1 MNQQNTRREL
11 RGYHSIEECMER
23 TVLNVLTNHDVQ
35 VPELYADMGSVYERV
50 GIYKDGSGLFVCPL
64 TPDEVYDIIEQ
75 EKFSDLVL
83 QVRPVGPE
91 VDGPR
96 RYELPRRLKA
106 TVHKP
111 GVEEPEFTMEFDDS
125 TPLYEIHEEVSAQY
139 PGRTLEMIFVEGE

>member
-1 MNQQNTRREL
+1 
-11 RGYHSIEECMER
+11 MER

-50 GIYKDGSGLFVCPL
+50 GIYKDDSGLFVCPL

-111 GVEEPEFTMEFDDS
+111 GVEEPESTMEFDDS

>member
-1 MNQQNTRREL
+1 MNQQNTQREL
-11 RGYHSIEECMER
+11 RGYHSLDECVER

-35 VPELYADMGSVYERV
+35 VPELYADMGMVYERV
-50 GIYKDGSGLFVCPL
+50 GIYKDDSGLFVCPL

-91 VDGPR
+91 VDGPK

-125 TPLYEIHEEVSAQY
+125 TPLFEVHEQVSAQY